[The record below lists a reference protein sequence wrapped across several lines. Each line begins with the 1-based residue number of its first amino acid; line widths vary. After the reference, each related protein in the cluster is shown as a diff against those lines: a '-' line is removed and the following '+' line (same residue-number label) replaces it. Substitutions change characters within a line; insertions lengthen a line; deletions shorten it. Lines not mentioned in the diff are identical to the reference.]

1 MRKINNSKCRNNLG
15 NTSQATFI
23 QRITILSELYMYS
36 KYLYSIGDWLSNFYA
51 ISTFDLPLSAN
62 IQYHFVLN
70 LQTL

>member
-1 MRKINNSKCRNNLG
+1 
-15 NTSQATFI
+15 
-23 QRITILSELYMYS
+23 MYS

>member
-1 MRKINNSKCRNNLG
+1 
-15 NTSQATFI
+15 
-23 QRITILSELYMYS
+23 MYS

-62 IQYHFVLN
+62 KQYHFVLN